1 MKKTTKKVTKP
12 APKPAPAKVVE
23 FRDAKIETMSLS
35 KLSPA
40 AYNPRVDLT
49 PDHETYKSLKRSI
62 EEFGFVEPLVW
73 NKRSGNLVGGHQR
86 FKVMLDMGVKES
98 KVVVVDLDD
107 AKEKALN
114 VALNKIQGGWDDQK
128 LAALLGK
135 LSDAGFD
142 VTVTGYGDEEIARLQ
157 ESAAPTP
164 PENFPTFNEHIPVD
178 YKCPKCN
185 YQWSGKAS

>member
-1 MKKTTKKVTKP
+1 MKKK
-12 APKPAPAKVVE
+12 APKKKDAPKAAPPKPVE
-23 FRDAKIETMSLS
+23 FKDAKIEVMPLS

-49 PDHETYKSLKRSI
+49 PDHETYKSLKRSV
-62 EEFGFVEPLVW
+62 EEFGFVEPFVW
-73 NKRSGNLVGGHQR
+73 NRRSGNLVGGHQR
-86 FKVMLDMGVKES
+86 LKVLLDMGVKEA

-128 LAALLGK
+128 LSVLLGK
-135 LSDAGFD
+135 LSEAGFD
-142 VTVTGYGDEEIARLQ
+142 ATVTGYSDEESARLQ
-157 ESAAPTP
+157 ESSNPTP
-164 PENFPTFNEHIPVD
+164 PEGFPSFNEHIPVD

>member
-1 MKKTTKKVTKP
+1 MKKKSQKKKE
-12 APKPAPAKVVE
+12 APRAPAKAVE
-23 FRDAKIETMSLS
+23 FKDAKIELMPLS

-49 PDHETYKSLKRSI
+49 PDHETYKSLKRSV
-62 EEFGFVEPLVW
+62 EEFGFVEPFVW
-73 NKRSGNLVGGHQR
+73 NRRSGNLVGGHQR
-86 FKVMLDMGVKES
+86 LKVLTDMGVKEA

-128 LAALLGK
+128 LSALLGT

-142 VTVTGYGDEEIARLQ
+142 LSPTGFSDEEIARLQ
-157 ESAAPTP
+157 ESSNPTP
-164 PENFPTFNEHIPVD
+164 PDKFPSFNEHIPVD